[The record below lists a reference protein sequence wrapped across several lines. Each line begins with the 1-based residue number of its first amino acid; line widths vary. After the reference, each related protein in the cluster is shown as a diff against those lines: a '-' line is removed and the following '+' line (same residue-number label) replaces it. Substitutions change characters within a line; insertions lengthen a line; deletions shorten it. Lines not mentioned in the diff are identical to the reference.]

1 MVGVRPA
8 GHLRARASAVKWIS
22 DSRRRSLSL
31 ASCAPGLEQEF
42 SILEVR
48 RVDATAVMVII
59 EQAAREGPCPECG
72 VFSGAVKDRSVMRL
86 KDLPVFGQ
94 TGGAVV
100 AETPSDL

>member
-1 MVGVRPA
+1 
-8 GHLRARASAVKWIS
+8 
-22 DSRRRSLSL
+22 
-31 ASCAPGLEQEF
+31 
-42 SILEVR
+42 
-48 RVDATAVMVII
+48 
-59 EQAAREGPCPECG
+59 